1 MAAQLC
7 KYTKKFTELSK
18 KKKKERKERKCKF
31 KKIGEEECFLLVAL
45 LSLPTSHPPAGGW

>member
-18 KKKKERKERKCKF
+18 KKKEKRENANL
-31 KKIGEEECFLLVAL
+31 KK
-45 LSLPTSHPPAGGW
+45 